1 MCNSLLE
8 ECRTSSNETDTEQ
21 EQHLYSS
28 KSPTEVVQLVVRTRQ
43 DEHVAEVDQLDR
55 QMEDL
60 KRENLALKA
69 EEGRRAFL
77 EDKQKR
83 SDKAFQFSRELIR
96 KVNPQEPSKLTLF

>member
-8 ECRTSSNETDTEQ
+8 ESSTSSNETDTEQ

-28 KSPTEVVQLVVRTRQ
+28 KSPTEVVQLVVRTCQ
-43 DEHVAEVDQLDR
+43 DEHAAEVDQLNR
-55 QMEDL
+55 QMQDL
-60 KRENLALKA
+60 KQENLALKA

-83 SDKAFQFSRELIR
+83 SDKAFRFSRELTR